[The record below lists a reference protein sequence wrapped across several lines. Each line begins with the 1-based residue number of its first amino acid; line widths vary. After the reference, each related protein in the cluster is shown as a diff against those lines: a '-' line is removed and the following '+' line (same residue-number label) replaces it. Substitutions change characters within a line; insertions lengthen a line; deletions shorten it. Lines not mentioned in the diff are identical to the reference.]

1 MTMRWYALLPLA
13 AYALLSGSVFGQTS
27 SGGLATSAVIL
38 RLRTGEYVRA
48 SIVKELPDATV
59 VRNGSFG
66 EISLPHAAIES
77 VFDEQPLATRL
88 KGRPVVLRSISCDLI
103 AGVVVDESERTL
115 RLRHDALGTIDLS
128 RTEIST
134 VATKRLPG
142 DRAPAEPGMAP
153 AFTPRPPSSGS
164 PASGSPVAPAPDVPS
179 LQGKFSNLKTYITD
193 FGRGFS
199 SYLADVVIQEVLS
212 RLPNPSPCAKTE
224 AASAKS
230 RRPSLRK
237 QAIAQVDRMKG
248 AWQELKKA
256 ASGVPGS
263 AVPWSDEEADEMDQA
278 IKAARKLL
286 DDVNDQPL
294 VRNMRLVTGRV
305 DDVREFL
312 RLLPTRMEFEDHDL
326 DSFIPSS
333 ISIPCIGG
341 RVTR

>member
-1 MTMRWYALLPLA
+1 MRWYALLPLA
-13 AYALLSGSVFGQTS
+13 AYALLSGSVFGQAS
-27 SGGLATSAVIL
+27 SGGPATSAVIL

-66 EISLPHAAIES
+66 EISLPRAAIDS

-128 RTEIST
+128 RTEISL

-164 PASGSPVAPAPDVPS
+164 PVAPAPDALS

-237 QAIAQVDRMKG
+237 QAIAQVDRMKE

-263 AVPWSDEEADEMDQA
+263 AVPWSEEEADEMDQA
-278 IKAARKLL
+278 IKAARELL